1 MSGTEE
7 REPFTLTNQGQKIY
21 GMIHRPL
28 KLSNVPA
35 VVIMHGFAGTKIGKY
50 RIYVKVAQKLA
61 EAGILA
67 MRLDFRG
74 SGDSE
79 GDISEMTLD
88 GEVSD
93 ALMALKLVSKDPQ
106 VDSSRIGVL
115 GRSLGGI
122 VSVIACNQFKHVK
135 CLALWAPAYHAK
147 QWSNHLDATKNPK
160 LSLAER
166 EELMQFDGN
175 KVNEKF
181 LKQFFSLD
189 LDNEM
194 KHLDSMPLLH
204 IHGEKDNFVDISHA
218 DDYYRCRH
226 KAKGETVML
235 RLPNTDHE
243 FGHAKDQAH
252 AIDET
257 VSFFK
262 RTL

>member
-1 MSGTEE
+1 MSETEE
-7 REPFTLTNQGQKIY
+7 REPFSFVNQGQKIY

-28 KLSNVPA
+28 KKEHVPA
-35 VVIMHGFAGTKIGKY
+35 VVILHGFAGTKIGKY

-61 EAGILA
+61 ENGILA
-67 MRLDFRG
+67 VRFDFRG

-79 GDISEMTLD
+79 GDISEMTLE

-93 ALMALKLVSKDPQ
+93 AVAALKLISKDPQ
-106 VDSSRIGVL
+106 VDPSRIGIL

-122 VSVIACNQFKHVK
+122 VSVMACNHFKHIK
-135 CLALWAPAYHAK
+135 SLALWAPAFHAK
-147 QWSNHLDATKNPK
+147 QWMEQLNAAKNPK
-160 LSLAER
+160 LSPDER

-175 KVNEKF
+175 KVNENF
-181 LKQFFSLD
+181 LKQFFTLNLD
-189 LDNEM
+189 HEM

-204 IHGEKDNFVDISHA
+204 IHGEKDHFVDISHA
-218 DDYYRCRH
+218 DDYYRVRL

-243 FGHAKDQAH
+243 FSHAKDQAH